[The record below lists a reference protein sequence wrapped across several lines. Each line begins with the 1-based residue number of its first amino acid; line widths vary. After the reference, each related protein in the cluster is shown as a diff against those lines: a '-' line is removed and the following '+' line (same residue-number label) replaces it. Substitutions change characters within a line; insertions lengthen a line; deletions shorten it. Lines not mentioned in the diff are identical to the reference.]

1 MGALRTTWT
10 AQLHP
15 TSNLQ
20 NCLGVTGDR
29 WEPLCERE
37 AEGMGNCTVN
47 LAHSSA
53 YFTHSVFSVRKNHK
67 HPPDFSETASCG
79 VRWSPHFTGV
89 CPPVWPSPSPFLPSY
104 AQLLHLFTLPCLVA
118 VTLEFMVSDTKS
130 SGTCRVPWKGYKTPL
145 DLVPC
150 QSGFFF
156 LILKIAKSQQLKIT
170 NV

>member
-29 WEPLCERE
+29 WEPLCDRE

-118 VTLEFMVSDTKS
+118 VTLEFHGFGYQEFWHLPSPLEGLQNSFGSGSVSV
-130 SGTCRVPWKGYKTPL
+130 RI
-145 DLVPC
+145 
-150 QSGFFF
+150 FFF
-156 LILKIAKSQQLKIT
+156 NFKNSQIT
-170 NV
+170 TA